1 MGQLV
6 LAFSCAVLAASC
18 AVDAPATSSG
28 APRVAGDAGGI
39 ARSGVLIDNLDRSVR
54 PQDDFYRFVNGA
66 WLSTTQI
73 PSDRSNYGAFAVL
86 QEGAESDLR
95 AIVEEAAAAN
105 APPGS
110 DTQKVGDLYASF
122 MDAEG
127 IAAQGLKPLA
137 EELERIDSLASRR
150 DVARRIGWSQRI
162 QAQHPFVYFVG
173 IDEKNSSQ
181 YVSIVYQTG
190 LGMPDRDYYLSNE
203 ERLKHVRDK
212 YRAFV
217 RDLLAAA
224 DTPAPEAAADRILAL
239 ETELAKAHW
248 TRVENR
254 DAQKTYNRY
263 ERSTLRELMP
273 AFDWDAFFEGAQI
286 PADKAEVLIVSQP
299 SYFEALDALI
309 ASTPVAVWRDYFRF
323 KLLNAYAPDLPER
336 FVKLHFDFHQRTVSG
351 IEELKPRWKRG
362 VDAVEGAVGEL
373 VGKIYVERNFSP
385 QAKRR
390 MDELVA
396 NLLEAFAD
404 GVDELEWMTPATKK
418 KAHAKLEQFTAKIG
432 YPQKWRDWSA
442 LEVRRDDLIGN
453 QMRAATVRFER
464 DVARLGG
471 PVDRTEWLMTPQT
484 VNAYYNPP
492 ANEIVFPAAI
502 LQPPFFD
509 VEADDAVNYGAIGA
523 VIGHEISHGF
533 DDQGRRY
540 DGAGNLNDWW
550 AAEDNEEFTRRAQQL
565 GEQYGKLS
573 PLPGLYVNGQLTMG
587 ENIAD
592 LAGLAM
598 AYRAWRLSLDGRE
611 PAVID
616 GFTGEQRFFIG
627 WAQGWA
633 RKYREDELR
642 RRLLTDPHS
651 PSEYRTNAVVMNLP
665 EFHQAFGVRPGD
677 RMWRAP
683 QERVK
688 IW

>member
-1 MGQLV
+1 LVANSRAPRRSLLPIASPAEPPLRCGALHLPTSGARFMSRSTRMGQLV

-28 APRVAGDAGGI
+28 APRGAGDAGGI

-309 ASTPVAVWRDYFRF
+309 ASTPVAVWR
-323 KLLNAYAPDLPER
+323 
-336 FVKLHFDFHQRTVSG
+336 
-351 IEELKPRWKRG
+351 
-362 VDAVEGAVGEL
+362 
-373 VGKIYVERNFSP
+373 
-385 QAKRR
+385 
-390 MDELVA
+390 
-396 NLLEAFAD
+396 
-404 GVDELEWMTPATKK
+404 
-418 KAHAKLEQFTAKIG
+418 
-432 YPQKWRDWSA
+432 
-442 LEVRRDDLIGN
+442 
-453 QMRAATVRFER
+453 
-464 DVARLGG
+464 
-471 PVDRTEWLMTPQT
+471 
-484 VNAYYNPP
+484 
-492 ANEIVFPAAI
+492 
-502 LQPPFFD
+502 
-509 VEADDAVNYGAIGA
+509 
-523 VIGHEISHGF
+523 
-533 DDQGRRY
+533 
-540 DGAGNLNDWW
+540 
-550 AAEDNEEFTRRAQQL
+550 
-565 GEQYGKLS
+565 
-573 PLPGLYVNGQLTMG
+573 
-587 ENIAD
+587 
-592 LAGLAM
+592 
-598 AYRAWRLSLDGRE
+598 
-611 PAVID
+611 
-616 GFTGEQRFFIG
+616 
-627 WAQGWA
+627 
-633 RKYREDELR
+633 
-642 RRLLTDPHS
+642 
-651 PSEYRTNAVVMNLP
+651 
-665 EFHQAFGVRPGD
+665 
-677 RMWRAP
+677 
-683 QERVK
+683 
-688 IW
+688 